1 MNAIE
6 QEEILERA
14 KHNLIISDAFTKADS
29 VLNHKGYKNI
39 ACSVSGGADSDIMI
53 DICEKVKPHGVH
65 YVWFD
70 TGIEYQATKEHLK
83 YLENHYGITIER
95 EREQLSQFRYQIR
108 CMDSHFSA
116 SMLLR

>member
-1 MNAIE
+1 MTTHRCDGSRKIE
-6 QEEILERA
+6 DILEQT
-14 KHNLIISDAFTKADS
+14 KGSLIISDAFTKADS

-39 ACSVSGGADSDIMI
+39 ACSVSGGADSDILI

-83 YLENHYGITIER
+83 YLEEHYGITIER
-95 EREQLSQFRYQIR
+95 ER
-108 CMDSHFSA
+108 A
-116 SMLLR
+116 VKPVPV